1 MLNRAV
7 LIVRPK
13 QPYLDWAAS
22 LDDAG
27 VLPDPSGEQTAYLI
41 PDCETEEET
50 WDFIEAAS
58 GEVFERELFGWSADP
73 ERWPENR
80 DFATFQ
86 EWFSIEV
93 HTVVEDLVDD
103 ELIDDHEELLGDDEA
118 EPDAQG

>member
-22 LDDAG
+22 LGESD
-27 VLPDPSGEQTAYLI
+27 VLPDPNGEQTAYLI

-58 GEVFERELFGWSADP
+58 GEVFERELFGWSTDA
-73 ERWPENR
+73 ERWPANR

-93 HTVVEDLVDD
+93 HTVVEDLVDE

-118 EPDAQG
+118 GPDDEG